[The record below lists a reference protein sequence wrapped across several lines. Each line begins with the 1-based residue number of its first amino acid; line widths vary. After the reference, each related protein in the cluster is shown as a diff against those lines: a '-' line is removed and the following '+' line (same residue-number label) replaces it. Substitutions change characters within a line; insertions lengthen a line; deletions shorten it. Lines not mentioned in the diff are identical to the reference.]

1 MYKILSG
8 KGVLMGYAERVNYIC
23 LREKSILPCSPV
35 EGRGINY
42 KGEIY
47 NLPGWNEWP
56 DRPTAYPSMVTDAE
70 LATQMGLLNANVY
83 LSRKQA
89 RALEDDEE
97 RLHVTVLYDDW
108 APGSHEVGEIY
119 NTHQGGSLGSEW
131 EQTWECVQAYDNA
144 VYPDLRPGDPSW
156 YTFNR
161 PLHGKSPETARP
173 WVQPTHGTVDIYRVG
188 EYMVWTDGDIYTPT
202 RDTNYS
208 PEEYAPDW
216 TNWTAQQGGGNAKP
230 EPEEPE
236 PEDPDPEEPEEPS
249 QYPAWEDMETGTAL
263 HVGDHFTYQGA
274 VYEVL
279 RDMTV
284 TPGWEPPALLNDYY
298 EEVTA

>member
-83 LSRKQA
+83 
-89 RALEDDEE
+89 
-97 RLHVTVLYDDW
+97 
-108 APGSHEVGEIY
+108 GSHEVGEIY

-173 WVQPTHGTVDIYRVG
+173 WVQPTHGTVDIYKRVHG
-188 EYMVWTDGDIYTPT
+188 VDRRGH
-202 RDTNYS
+202 
-208 PEEYAPDW
+208 
-216 TNWTAQQGGGNAKP
+216 
-230 EPEEPE
+230 
-236 PEDPDPEEPEEPS
+236 
-249 QYPAWEDMETGTAL
+249 L
-263 HVGDHFTYQGA
+263 HPH
-274 VYEVL
+274 
-279 RDMTV
+279 
-284 TPGWEPPALLNDYY
+284 PGHQLQP
-298 EEVTA
+298 

>member
-1 MYKILSG
+1 MYKIFTDHNEL
-8 KGVLMGYAERVNYIC
+8 LGYADSPAYIK
-23 LREKSILPCSPV
+23 LTGQGVAPCVPV

-131 EQTWECVQAYDNA
+131 EQTWECVQAYDSA
-144 VYPDLRPGDPSW
+144 VYPDLHPGDPSW

-173 WVQPTHGTVDIYRVG
+173 WVQPIHGTVDIYRVG
-188 EYMVWTDGDIYTPT
+188 EYMVWTDGYIYTPT

-208 PEEYAPDW
+208 PAEYAQDW
-216 TNWTAQQGGGNAKP
+216 TNWTAQQGGGSI

-236 PEDPDPEEPEEPS
+236 PEPEPS
-249 QYPAWEDMETGTAL
+249 PYPAWEDMETGTAL
-263 HVGDHFTYQGA
+263 HVGDRFTYQGA